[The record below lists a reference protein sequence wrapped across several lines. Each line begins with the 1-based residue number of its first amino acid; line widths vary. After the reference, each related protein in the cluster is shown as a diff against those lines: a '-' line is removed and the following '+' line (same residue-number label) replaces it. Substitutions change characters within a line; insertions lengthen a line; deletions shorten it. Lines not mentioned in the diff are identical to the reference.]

1 MLINVKG
8 IVIRSVNISE
18 CDKLIT
24 IFTEEKGVVVAVANG
39 SRTLKSRYL
48 AATQLFCY
56 SNYVLYKKGDKL
68 WVKEV
73 ELIES
78 FFDLRYKIERA
89 ALATYVCDVINYVAM
104 ADVPDIPL
112 LRLTLNTIFAASKE
126 KHSLKKIKAAFELR
140 AAAMLGF
147 SPDIYSC
154 SRCGKEHADFY
165 LDIMNG
171 IITCSDCKNSSVQT
185 LDALNEEYENAYV
198 TKLAFVTDSVKEAM
212 QYIIN
217 CPLEKLFS
225 FTLSGEDLEAFC
237 RAAESYLLH
246 QLDRDFVG
254 LEYFRNIDLLKKPI

>member
-18 CDKLIT
+18 SDKLIT

-56 SNYVLYKKGDKL
+56 SNYVLYKKGDKF

-104 ADVPDIPL
+104 ADVPDVAL
-112 LRLTLNTIFAASKE
+112 LRLTLNTIYAASKE
-126 KHSLKKIKAAFELR
+126 KHSLPKIKAAFEFR
-140 AAAMLGF
+140 AAAILGF
-147 SPDIYSC
+147 SPDVYSC
-154 SRCGKEHADFY
+154 SECGASHADFY

-171 IITCSDCKNSSVQT
+171 AIMCSECKNSNEGVYDVKSG
-185 LDALNEEYENAYV
+185 DNEESCRL
-198 TKLAFVTDSVKEAM
+198 KLAFITDSVKEAI

-217 CPLEKLFS
+217 CPLEKLLS
-225 FTLSGEDLEAFC
+225 FNLQEKEMGFLSHS
-237 RAAESYLLH
+237 AEEYLVNH
-246 QLDRDFVG
+246 IEQSFKSLDFYK
-254 LEYFRNIDLLKKPI
+254 ETIK